1 MKERKIKKGRKQ
13 VEGQVSVS
21 CLFLVPSHV
30 QNNTLPAYPTLVAM
44 ELSLCVVVVKE
55 AAYLAVILSELH
67 AALFTRVSDVLLVF
81 AQQALDSLHF
91 LPIHLMRVFS
101 LRESILLL
109 VMAKPTAP
117 DFVAARTK
125 ERALAL
131 VVAATIRPLFL
142 LRV

>member
-1 MKERKIKKGRKQ
+1 
-13 VEGQVSVS
+13 
-21 CLFLVPSHV
+21 
-30 QNNTLPAYPTLVAM
+30 M